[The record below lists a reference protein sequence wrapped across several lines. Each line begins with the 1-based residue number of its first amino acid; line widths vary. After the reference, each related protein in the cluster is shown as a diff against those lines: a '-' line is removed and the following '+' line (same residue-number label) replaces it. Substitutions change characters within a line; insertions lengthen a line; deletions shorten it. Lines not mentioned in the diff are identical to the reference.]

1 MNETIKYENIHGNR
15 KHKDSLFRKAFK
27 KKKDLLDLYNALN
40 GTSYENEDDLEIT
53 TLDNALYMAVKND
66 VSCIVRCTLNLYEH
80 QSSYNPNMPL
90 RGLIYFA
97 RMYNL
102 YTEKRKLNLFS
113 STLQKIPTPQYIVF
127 YNGLNDEPDRQVLK
141 LSDAFQTEGGCLEC
155 EAIMLNINYGHNRE
169 LMEKCRR
176 LGEYAYF
183 IATIRKY
190 ALEEKRSLEDAIT
203 TAIDEC
209 IEKGI
214 LSDILTEERTEVFMY
229 ILESFDKELY
239 EKDLKQNAYEDGVQ
253 AGENNKLVSQ
263 IKIKLAKEK
272 SVEQI
277 ADELEE
283 SVDIIKQFIKE
294 ISNEC

>member
-66 VSCIVRCTLNLYEH
+66 VSCIVGCTLNLYEH